1 MDEMAQVR
9 SSKEYTADRCDTEI
23 FNMISEFIAG
33 HNSDELGLCLSAGEN
48 RIHLSQR
55 MKGRSFNE

>member
-1 MDEMAQVR
+1 MVQVR
-9 SSKEYTADRCDTEI
+9 SFKEYTADRCGTGI
-23 FNMISEFIAG
+23 FNTISEFIAG
-33 HNSDELGLCLSAGEN
+33 YDADEAALRLSAGEN